1 MQPVSISS
9 ISGNPG
15 VFQNVIFLSD
25 GQCSSLDNVMSVAE
39 NFHRNGIRLTSVA
52 LGSNVNTQ
60 VMRRI
65 TGIDRNPPLPYRS
78 FYFEQS
84 DAANMAST
92 AIEMRREILECSY
105 RNRQ

>member
-1 MQPVSISS
+1 MQLVSISS

-25 GQCSSLDNVMSVAE
+25 GQCGDIMSEAE

-84 DAANMAST
+84 DAANMANT
-92 AIEMRREILECSY
+92 AIEMRREILECSH
-105 RNRQ
+105 RNRK